1 MSPFKKRPKED
12 ANPVDPNIGYFLI
25 SVNST
30 PVIRRPVSSSQKT
43 DASVELAQMAS
54 QLWKLFG
61 VACSLSLEFCS
72 QSSDKRDIIVN
83 FTR

>member
-1 MSPFKKRPKED
+1 MSFFKKRHNED
-12 ANPVDPNIGYFLI
+12 AKPADPITGYFLI

-30 PVIRRPVSSSQKT
+30 PVIKRPVSSSQKT
-43 DASVELAQMAS
+43 DVSVELAQMSS
-54 QLWKLFG
+54 QLWKLFN

-72 QSSDKRDIIVN
+72 NSDNSRDIIVN

>member
-1 MSPFKKRPKED
+1 MSFFKKRLKED
-12 ANPVDPNIGYFLI
+12 AKPSDPIIGYLQI

-30 PVIRRPVSSSQKT
+30 PVIRRPVSSSQKSDT
-43 DASVELAQMAS
+43 SVELAQMAS

-61 VACSLSLEFCS
+61 VACSLTLEYCS
-72 QSSDKRDIIVN
+72 DSGDTCDILVN

>member
-1 MSPFKKRPKED
+1 MSIIKKRLKED
-12 ANPVDPNIGYFLI
+12 AKPVDPNIGYFLI

-30 PVIRRPVSSSQKT
+30 PVIQRPVSASQKT
-43 DASVELAQMAS
+43 DVSVELAQMSS

-61 VACSLSLEFCS
+61 VACSLTLEYCS
-72 QSSDKRDIIVN
+72 NIDKNRDILVN